1 MVRIRV
7 LGPIEVD
14 VAGRPVDPGGPRQ
27 RAVLALLL
35 VGRGEVVP
43 VDRMIEQLWRG
54 EPPPR
59 AIASLQAY
67 VSNLRRLLEPHR
79 PQRAPATLLVSRAP
93 GYALRLP
100 ADAVD
105 AWRFEDLLDRARRVA
120 DAAPEK
126 ALDLLGEG
134 RALWQGPAYA
144 EVADEQWAAPE
155 AARLAELRLA
165 ARELAVEL
173 TVRVGRAATAVPEAE
188 LLTRDEPLRE
198 EAWRLLALALWAG
211 GRQADA
217 LAAIRRA
224 RRVLADEL
232 GLDPGRPLVELEDAI
247 LHQRTAMLPVA
258 PAMTAAV
265 TEPAAEAFVG
275 RRPELDRLR
284 SLAARARAAGGLG
297 LVTGEAGQGKSSLLA
312 RVRDQLLADGW
323 TVVVGRCPEVDGAPS
338 AWAWAEALGRLAG
351 QHPPDDPAAV
361 APLLTPALTGGA
373 DTGTVTGTD
382 AVTGRFRL
390 HRAVVDWLRAAAG
403 RAPLALLL
411 DDLHRADGE
420 TLALL
425 ESAARE
431 LAGCPVLM
439 LGAYRPADGGDR
451 LDEALAVLARREPER
466 VALDGLAAAEV
477 AALVAA
483 VHDGPVDRHTV
494 AALADRTGGN
504 PFYVRESARLLA
516 SEGALVALAE
526 VPEGVRDVLRR
537 RLARLPEAAVS
548 VLRLAAVV
556 GREAEVDVLVAA
568 AEAGEDT
575 VYDALETGVVAGL
588 LSEPAPGRVRFAH
601 ALVRDTLYADLTRL
615 RRARMHGRVAAVL
628 RRLRPGDLAALAHHH
643 ALTTGADELAVDYGV
658 RAADQAERRY
668 AHDSAVRLLQ
678 RAREALSR
686 MPADEDRRSDLLGRL
701 LRAHL
706 RAGALGAAREVRQ
719 QAVDAA
725 RAAGRADLV
734 IAAFTA
740 WTEPTPWQARPYG
753 HVDRPVVALLEELL
767 DRPALSAA
775 SRVRLLDAFVA
786 ELAGED
792 DPRVVAASEEA
803 VRLARELGDRHLLAF
818 ALATAIKATH
828 VDGATAR
835 RHAVAVEL
843 DGLARR
849 LDLPAFRWYA
859 TYTLAGVC
867 SARADVPGLRA
878 HLAEGQELARRYR
891 MGEAEAIHDCGDAML
906 AHVAGD
912 PDTAERI
919 YTGATERLRRAGSVH
934 ADGFQVIALCTLR
947 LTQGRIGELEAPLRA
962 LTARYPDGGDAL
974 ALALVALGRADE
986 ARAVRT
992 RRPLRPDYFFTVFA
1006 TIRAQAVVALG
1017 ARDEAPEL
1025 IAQLTPL
1032 RDQLPGALSTTLALQ
1047 PIALTLG
1054 ELHRLAGAEE
1064 TARECFAHAETVAS
1078 RWGAQHWADAAR
1090 RARTRTGANTAAS

>member
-1 MVRIRV
+1 MVRLRV

-100 ADAVD
+100 AGTVD
-105 AWRFEDLLDRARRVA
+105 AWRFEELLQQARRIA

-134 RALWQGPAYA
+134 LTLWQGPAYA

-155 AARLAELRLA
+155 AARLGELRLA

-173 TVRVGRAATAVPEAE
+173 TVRLGRSAAAVPEAE

-198 EAWRLLALALWAG
+198 EGWRLLALALWAC

-217 LAAIRRA
+217 LAAVRRA
-224 RRVLADEL
+224 RRTLADEL
-232 GLDPGRPLVELEDAI
+232 GLDPGPALIELEDAI
-247 LHQRTAMLPVA
+247 LHQRTRMLPEVA
-258 PAMTAAV
+258 PAPAV
-265 TEPAAEAFVG
+265 TVAEPADEFVG
-275 RRPELDRLR
+275 RRAELARLR
-284 SLAARARAAGGLG
+284 ALAARARTTGGLG
-297 LVTGEAGQGKSSLLA
+297 LITGEAGQGKSSLLA
-312 RVRDQLLADGW
+312 RVRAWLLADGW
-323 TVVVGRCPEVDGAPS
+323 TVAVGRCPEVDGAPS
-338 AWAWAEALGRLAG
+338 AWAWAEALGRLAE
-351 QHPPDDPAAV
+351 QHPPDDRSAV
-361 APLLTPALTGGA
+361 APLLTPAVSGGG
-373 DTGTVTGTD
+373 DTD

-390 HRAVVDWLRAAAG
+390 HRAVLEWLRAAAAE
-403 RAPLALLL
+403 APLALLL

-425 ESAARE
+425 EAAARE
-431 LAGCPVLM
+431 LAGARVLL

-466 VALDGLAAAEV
+466 VALDGLAPGEV

-483 VHDGPVDRHTV
+483 MHDGPVDRHTV

-537 RLARLPEAAVS
+537 RLARLPEAAVA

-556 GREAEVDVLVAA
+556 GREAGVDVLVAA
-568 AEAGEDT
+568 ADADEDT

-588 LSEPAPGRVRFAH
+588 LTEPAPGRVRFAH

-615 RRARMHGRVAAVL
+615 RRSRMHGRVAAVI
-628 RRLRPGDLAALAHHH
+628 RRLHPDDLAALAHHH
-643 ALTTGADELAVDYGV
+643 ALTTGADDLAVDYGL
-658 RAADQAERRY
+658 RAAEQAERRY

-678 RAREALSR
+678 RAAEALSR
-686 MPADEDRRSDLLGRL
+686 LPADDDRRSDLLGRL
-701 LRAHL
+701 LRAHV
-706 RAGALGAAREVRQ
+706 RAGGLGAAREVRQ
-719 QAVDAA
+719 QAIDAA
-725 RAAGRADLV
+725 RAAGRDDLV

-753 HVDRPVVALLEELL
+753 DVDRPVVELLESLL
-767 DRPALSAA
+767 ARPNLPPAT
-775 SRVRLLDAFVA
+775 RVRLLDAFVA

-792 DPRVVAASEEA
+792 DPRVPAASTEA
-803 VRLARELGDRHLLAF
+803 VALARAAGDDHLLAF
-818 ALATAIKATH
+818 ALATGIKATH
-828 VDGATAR
+828 VDGLTAQ
-835 RHAVAVEL
+835 RHALAVEL
-843 DGLARR
+843 HLLSAR
-849 LDLPAFRWYA
+849 LGLPAFHWYA
-859 TYTLAGVC
+859 TYALAGVC

-878 HLAEGQELARRYR
+878 RLAEGQDLARRYR
-891 MGEAEAIHDCGDAML
+891 MAEAEAIQDCGDAML
-906 AHVAGD
+906 AHVAGNT
-912 PDTAERI
+912 DTAERI
-919 YTGATERLRRAGSVH
+919 YAEAADRLRRAGSVH
-934 ADGFQVIALCTLR
+934 ADGFLIIALCTLR
-947 LTQGRIGELEAPLRA
+947 LTQGRIGELEAPLRTLA
-962 LTARYPDGGDAL
+962 ARYPDGGDAL
-974 ALALVALGRADE
+974 ALALTAQGRTGE
-986 ARAVRT
+986 ARAVRAG
-992 RRPLRPDYFFTVFA
+992 RGPIRSDYFFTVFT
-1006 TIRAQAVVALG
+1006 TIRAHAVVALG
-1017 ARDEAPEL
+1017 ERAEAPAL
-1025 IAQLTPL
+1025 IAALEPL
-1032 RDQLPGALSTTLALQ
+1032 REQLPGALSATLALQ

-1054 ELHRLAGAEE
+1054 ELHRLTGAEDA
-1064 TARECFAHAETVAS
+1064 ARECFALAEEVAS
-1078 RWGAQHWADAAR
+1078 RWGAGHWARAAR
-1090 RARTRTGANTAAS
+1090 RARDRGGANTAAS